1 MNRTYDKKL
10 LEKLSKSLDKP
21 EKYIREQISKR
32 AGSLG
37 VLPETY
43 FILSLMKNKV
53 SVGKY
58 IKTLDA
64 ETRNEIQQ
72 NRSLITQTVRQK
84 VSTKPLSTQRII
96 KKKGGK
102 ESSAIPSLLS
112 LKEIQSAKANLKYYE
127 TIYLMENS
135 TRNFISYFLEKEYG
149 VNWWT
154 HSKGQKAVVRRKIK
168 DNVKSRKEEEA
179 LDPINEPRGQHDL
192 HYTDFNDLATIIEDN
207 KDAVFDPV
215 CLMLQGNSTFIYQIL
230 RRLTPSRN
238 SIAHMGNLSKKD
250 AKRIELDWSDMY
262 SAYKRIEK
270 DIIK

>member
-1 MNRTYDKKL
+1 MSRTYDKKL
-10 LEKLSKSLDKP
+10 LDKLSKSLNKP

-43 FILSLMKNKV
+43 FVLSLMENKIPV
-53 SVGKY
+53 VKY
-58 IKTLDA
+58 IKTLDS

-72 NRSLITQTVRQK
+72 NRSLITKTIRQK
-84 VSTKPLSTQRII
+84 VSTKPLPSQKII

-102 ESSAIPSLLS
+102 KSSAIPSLLS
-112 LKEIQSAKANLKYYE
+112 LKEIESAKDNLKYYE

-149 VNWWT
+149 SNWWT

-168 DNVKSRKEEEA
+168 DDVKFRKEEEA
-179 LDPINEPRGQHDL
+179 IDPINEPRGEHDL
-192 HYTDFNDLATIIEDN
+192 HYTDFSDLATIIEDN
-207 KDAVFDPV
+207 KDIFDPV
-215 CLMLQGNSTFIYQIL
+215 CFMLQGKSTFIYQIL

-250 AKRIELDWSDMY
+250 SKRIELDWSDMY
-262 SAYKRIEK
+262 SAYKRIQK